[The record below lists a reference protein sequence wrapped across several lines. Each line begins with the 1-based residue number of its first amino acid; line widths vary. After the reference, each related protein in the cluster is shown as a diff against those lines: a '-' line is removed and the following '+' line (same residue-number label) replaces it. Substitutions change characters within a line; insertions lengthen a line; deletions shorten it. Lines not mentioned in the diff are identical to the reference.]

1 MKHAGL
7 CSVFLSICF
16 LSQWYMGLLKP
27 AVGAEGGGQALH
39 WENWRSVKY
48 CHRKRGNCCGDKQ
61 IHSRRLVY
69 IINKEDKDSSVQRS
83 DRLEFMAERVW
94 LSAG

>member
-1 MKHAGL
+1 
-7 CSVFLSICF
+7 
-16 LSQWYMGLLKP
+16 MGLLKP
-27 AVGAEGGGQALH
+27 AVRAEGGGQALH

-69 IINKEDKDSSVQRS
+69 IINKEDKDSSVLCS